1 MPKEQTG
8 KTDGTTVVPTE
19 PAQKEVT
26 TAEGTWTFKGYDR
39 TNATIDGKDEHFVG
53 KWEFTPKDEPKPET
67 GSVYVKYVTE
77 DGKVLE
83 KESEV
88 LVNAEVG
95 TKYTTEQK
103 TFDGYEFVEM
113 AKDSAP
119 ANGEVKKGDQHV
131 TYVYKPVQPKEYK
144 VDYEFKPSKEAGTP
158 SELPQGVKDQLPKTV
173 ENLADGKSVPSP
185 KEFTPVKDEVNKGT
199 WTFEAWDKETATIK
213 GADEHVIGT
222 WVFTKDE
229 EPQPEEYKVTHEF
242 KSGTT
247 GKDLPEEVK
256 ALLPENQTGKVDGN
270 TVVPTEP
277 AQKEVTTA
285 EGTWTFKGYDRTNA
299 TINGKDEHFVGTW
312 EFTPKEEPK
321 PETGSVYVKY
331 VAEDGEVLEAESI
344 VKKDAE
350 VGEAY
355 TTEQKT
361 FDGYEFVKLED
372 GSAPKDG
379 KVEKGDQHVTY
390 VYKKVKTPDPAKET
404 GNVYVKYV
412 TEDGEVLEAESI
424 VKKDA
429 EVGEAYTTEQKTF
442 KGYTFKEI
450 DKTSAPKEGKV
461 TKEDQTVIYVY
472 TKDTTPPTTEVV
484 TKYVDENG
492 NPLALE
498 EKGKQNKK
506 DIPAYEYVKTYKDK
520 DGNTVHVYRLK
531 QNPTPS
537 VETRYVDENG
547 NQLLPPKEG
556 TKDPVTI
563 EGYNF
568 IITSK
573 DKNGNTIHTYSK
585 KPTEGVETR
594 FVDTHG
600 NQILADKTGTHDS
613 SLING
618 YEFVRTEKDE
628 QGNTTHIYRKLPT
641 PSKEVVT
648 KFIDENGLEL
658 SNPLTG
664 RNPSKAIPG
673 YEIVRTET
681 DSNGNIIYVYRKKAS
696 ESEKITKFV
705 DENGKEISKSTKGDN
720 PKKDIDGYEFVRT
733 EKDEQGNT
741 KHIYK
746 KKVTPPAE
754 EKGNVY
760 VKYVTEN
767 GTVLEKEKEV
777 VVNAEVGT
785 KYTTDKKTFEGY
797 EFVEM
802 AKDSAAA
809 NGKVVKGD
817 QHVTYVY
824 KKTKVNPDPKPNT
837 GNVYVEYITEDGRIL
852 SERVVKRNAA
862 VGENYYTERKNFYGF
877 RFIGMGRNSADKDG
891 KVVEGNLYVTYVYKE
906 IEDHD
911 SSFPSGQNRHH
922 DKGTPV
928 VTIVEN
934 PDRVI
939 YTKETTE
946 VKERQEELNNN
957 KELNATDKTTDK
969 VEKSEDLNA
978 DDKKESTNNE
988 NDYVENYEEKFVEKN
1003 KSVNDGNKAPKT
1015 QDPGIALYTGLAVA
1029 SSALLGLFEVKRRKN
1044 K

>member
-1 MPKEQTG
+1 MNKGTWTFEAWDKETATIKGADEHVTGTWKFTKDEEPKPEEHKVTHEFKSGTTGKELPDEVKALLPKEQTG

-53 KWEFTPKDEPKPET
+53 TWEFTPKDEPKPET

-131 TYVYKPVQPKEYK
+131 TYVYKK
-144 VDYEFKPSKEAGTP
+144 
-158 SELPQGVKDQLPKTV
+158 
-173 ENLADGKSVPSP
+173 
-185 KEFTPVKDEVNKGT
+185 
-199 WTFEAWDKETATIK
+199 
-213 GADEHVIGT
+213 
-222 WVFTKDE
+222 
-229 EPQPEEYKVTHEF
+229 
-242 KSGTT
+242 
-247 GKDLPEEVK
+247 
-256 ALLPENQTGKVDGN
+256 
-270 TVVPTEP
+270 
-277 AQKEVTTA
+277 KEVTPPTDVVT
-285 EGTWTFKGYDRTNA
+285 EYVDE
-299 TINGKDEHFVGTW
+299 NGKTIAPQENGT
-312 EFTPKEEPK
+312 K
-321 PETGSVYVKY
+321 
-331 VAEDGEVLEAESI
+331 D
-344 VKKDAE
+344 KKDI
-350 VGEAY
+350 
-355 TTEQKT
+355 
-361 FDGYEFVKLED
+361 DGYEFVRTE
-372 GSAPKDG
+372 KDEQG
-379 KVEKGDQHVTY
+379 NTSHI
-390 VYKKVKTPDPAKET
+390 YKKK
-404 GNVYVKYV
+404 
-412 TEDGEVLEAESI
+412 
-424 VKKDA
+424 
-429 EVGEAYTTEQKTF
+429 
-442 KGYTFKEI
+442 
-450 DKTSAPKEGKV
+450 
-461 TKEDQTVIYVY
+461 
-472 TKDTTPPTTEVV
+472 TTPPTTEVV

-537 VETRYVDENG
+537 IETRYVDENG

-760 VKYVTEN
+760 VKYVTED
-767 GTVLEKEKEV
+767 GKELEAESEVL
-777 VVNAEVGT
+777 VNAEVGT
-785 KYTTDKKTFEGY
+785 KYTTDKKTFDGY

-802 AKDSAAA
+802 AKDSAPA

-837 GNVYVEYITEDGRIL
+837 GNVYVQYVTEDGRIL
-852 SERVVKRNAA
+852 SERVVKRNAP
-862 VGENYYTERKNFYGF
+862 VGENYYTDLKSFDGF
-877 RFIGMGRNSADKDG
+877 RFIGMGRNSADTDG
-891 KVVEGNLYVTYVYKE
+891 KVVEGNLYVTYVYEE
-906 IEDHD
+906 IDKHD
-911 SSFPSGQNRHH
+911 STFPSGQNRHH

-934 PDRVI
+934 SDRVI
-939 YTKETTE
+939 STIETTE

-988 NDYVENYEEKFVEKN
+988 NDYVENYEEEFVEKN